1 MILETAA
8 IAVGTII
15 ATKALEKT
23 TEKVTESLVDK
34 IGKFLITL
42 KKQSPHIV
50 AANRE
55 STRTTTRL

>member
-1 MILETAA
+1 MILEAAA

-34 IGKFLITL
+34 TGKFLVTL
-42 KKQSPHIV
+42 KK
-50 AANRE
+50 
-55 STRTTTRL
+55 